1 MGYTHYWYR
10 QRVIAQETY
19 HLIVG
24 DFRIL
29 LPTLGNWGIRLAGGL
44 GEGEPRIDETEVWFN
59 GRRNCGHQQDKSI
72 AIAWPAED
80 GHGVAATG
88 EDVKA
93 GNWFAGALL
102 SKRCCDGDCSHET
115 FHFSRMLKPQTWEKP
130 ENGRYFAFCK
140 TAFKPYDL
148 AVTAFLVIAKHHL
161 GDRLIVRSDG
171 DEDHWQDARW
181 LCELELGYGL
191 AFQLDP

>member
-10 QRVIAQETY
+10 QRVIARETY
-19 HLIVG
+19 HLIVR
-24 DFRIL
+24 DFRSL
-29 LPTLGNWGIRLAGGL
+29 LPTLGNWEIHLAGGL

-59 GRRNCGHQQDKSI
+59 GNRHCGHPPDGSI
-72 AIAWPAED
+72 VVAWPAE
-80 GHGVAATG
+80 GGRGVATPG

-93 GNWFAGALL
+93 GTWFAGALL
-102 SKRCCDGDCSHET
+102 SKRRCDGDCSHET
-115 FHFSRMLKPQTWEKP
+115 FHFLRVLQPQAWEEPKD
-130 ENGRYFAFCK
+130 GRYFDFCK

-161 GDRLIVRSDG
+161 RDRLIIRSDG
-171 DEDHWQDARW
+171 ADAHWHDARW

-191 AFQLDP
+191 GFQFDP